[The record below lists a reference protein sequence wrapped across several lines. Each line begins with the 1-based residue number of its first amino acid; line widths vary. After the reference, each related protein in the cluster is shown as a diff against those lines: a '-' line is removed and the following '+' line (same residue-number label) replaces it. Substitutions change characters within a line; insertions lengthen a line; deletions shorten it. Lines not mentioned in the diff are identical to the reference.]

1 MGIRDTRI
9 ALKEGASLR
18 FYNHDD
24 STVTYTIQEE
34 IGRGG
39 SVIVYN
45 ASYED
50 NAGCRNLVRIRE
62 CYPFYV
68 NLNRDGAGALIAE
81 ERDVPDFQEYQRRM
95 RQSYIV
101 SKELFYT
108 GGLTN
113 FISNTLNL
121 HEANNTLYTVS
132 TYVGGKVLS
141 LETAG
146 SVKDCI
152 SLVKATACAIRK
164 LHDKGYLY
172 LDVKPENIFVLE
184 GIREVVQLFDFDTIV
199 PLSEIGKGGSVRK
212 YRVAYSDGYGA
223 YEQQKGL
230 FSQLGKHTDVYGVGA
245 LLFYLLFERV
255 PKAPDCEA
263 DAEYSYDSKRFA
275 GQHYQDRLFQVLPE
289 FFHHSL
295 AGYYADRYP
304 DMEQV
309 INKLEEIEKYADT
322 VVPFLISSQVNCPP
336 VLVGREAE
344 LEDLDAWMNRG
355 ETNCLFLTGM
365 GGIGKSSLV
374 KKYIADNRCRFD
386 AVLYLYYNG
395 SVRKMITDDGQLR
408 INIVERR
415 KEESEADYFIRK
427 GKILRDL
434 AAGKRMLLV
443 ADNFEG
449 EPDEDFIAVL
459 NIGWKVIAVTR
470 EDKPETGY
478 ETLRLGTIGSRE
490 DMCTM
495 FERYARREIDEADRE
510 CVEDIIDRVSGHT
523 LALQLIARQI
533 ACSHISV
540 SEAAQLLKERGFGNI
555 APEKVDYVK
564 DQMLFYEKVS
574 DIITMLFAA
583 GHMEDGERAIL
594 KALSLFPF
602 SGVEINVFADM
613 IVPDVMKAPDWLEA
627 KHGTIKDV
635 LNRLAREGWVQAEG
649 GILSIH
655 PVVHEVI
662 RQWEWTEAC
671 MPVYSQIIC
680 GIWKQIE
687 LESRRENYPLKQLRQ
702 LQWTREYMEE
712 NAAAAKRIKEYA
724 SAKGI
729 EGEILLERLA
739 GSSQWKATDHKKL
752 GIWLNMAEGVL
763 DACRKERKLVNTDE
777 YRNLLFC
784 TLMSLPRDRETY
796 ILEHAGELLG
806 DIDGREM
813 RFEMT
818 GDSAFADRT
827 VYAERETMASPD
839 KAVLDADGKAVS
851 VADGNAVSVADGN
864 AVSAADGKV
873 VSAANGNAVSAGDGN
888 AVSAAN
894 GNAVFDLYDKV
905 ITIYEERKELE
916 KAYIQLKNAEKAS
929 RRFRSLYQR
938 GQYYMILVG
947 YYDAMIGGAYGDK
960 KHAGMVRRVL
970 RATDQAIH
978 CLKKDKTDDSK
989 ILYTRALLSKAQ
1001 VLNNCYPKKWRKTLR
1016 LLERVKGIAE
1026 TYAQRYSEIWLDYN
1040 VVSGWFS
1047 TYGIRDY
1054 ECMTL
1059 AMTAADEIARVTADS
1074 DLAVVDE
1081 VLYPWA
1087 EMLCE
1092 FGKYEEAAEKLKEG
1106 IEICGKEAYQGVV
1119 PYIRR
1124 KVDLYAFLLDVYYLS
1139 GDFEKCREVIGVIDE
1154 ENLKNQDV
1162 GVVKVIAEDYRGE
1175 VFGGR

>member
-18 FYNHDD
+18 FYNHDN

-45 ASYED
+45 GFYED

-62 CYPFYV
+62 CYPFYGT
-68 NLNRDGAGALIAE
+68 LTRDETGALIAE
-81 ERDVPDFQEYQRRM
+81 ERDIPVFREYQKKM

-121 HEANNTLYTVS
+121 YEANNTLYTVS
-132 TYVGGKVLS
+132 TYVGGEVLS
-141 LETAG
+141 PKAAG

-152 SLVKATACAIRK
+152 SLVKAAACAIRK

-172 LDVKPENIFVLE
+172 LDVKPDNIFVLE
-184 GIREVVQLFDFDTIV
+184 GITEVVQLFDFDTIV
-199 PLSEIGKGGSVRK
+199 PLSEIKKGESVRK
-212 YRVAYSDGYGA
+212 YRVAYSVGYA
-223 YEQQKGL
+223 PMEQQKGW
-230 FSQLGKHTDVYGVGA
+230 FSLLGKYTDVYGVGA
-245 LLFYLLFERV
+245 LLFYLLFESV

-263 DAEYSYDSKRFA
+263 DAEYSFASCRFA
-275 GQHYQDRLFQVLPE
+275 GQHYQDRLFQALPE
-289 FFHHSL
+289 FFHHTL
-295 AGYYADRYP
+295 ASYYVDRYQ

-344 LEDLDAWMNRG
+344 LEALDDWMNRG

-374 KKYIADNRCRFD
+374 KKYIADNRSGFE

-415 KEESEADYFIRK
+415 KEESESDYFTRK
-427 GKILRDL
+427 VKMLRDL
-434 AAGKRMLLV
+434 AAGKRILLV

-449 EPDEDFIAVL
+449 EPDEDFVSVL
-459 NIGWKVIAVTR
+459 NIGWKVIAITR
-470 EDKPETGY
+470 NEISETEY
-478 ETLRLGTIGSRE
+478 ETLRLGAIGSRE
-490 DMCTM
+490 DMRAL
-495 FERYARREIDEADRE
+495 FERYARREIDEGSRDCLE
-510 CVEDIIDRVSGHT
+510 NIIDRVAGHT

-533 ACSHISV
+533 ECSHISV
-540 SEAAQLLKERGFGNI
+540 AEAAALLEERGFGNI

-574 DIITMLFAA
+574 DIISMLFAA
-583 GHMEDGERAIL
+583 GHMEDGERVIL
-594 KALSLFPF
+594 KVLSLFPF
-602 SGVEINVFADM
+602 SGVEINVFLDM
-613 IVPDVMKAPDWLEA
+613 IVPDAMNAPDWLEA
-627 KHGTIKDV
+627 KKGTIKDV
-635 LNRLAREGWVQAEG
+635 LNGLARAGWVQAEG

-662 RQWEWTEAC
+662 GQWEWTENC
-671 MPVYSQIIC
+671 MPVYSQVMC

-687 LESRRENYPLKQLRQ
+687 LESRRENYQLKQLRQ
-702 LQWTREYMEE
+702 LQWTWEYMEE
-712 NAAAAKRIKEYA
+712 NAAVGKMIKEYA
-724 SAKGI
+724 AAKGV

-739 GSSQWKATDHKKL
+739 DSSQWKVTDHRKL
-752 GIWLNMAEGVL
+752 GIWLDRAEGVL
-763 DACRKERKLVNTDE
+763 DACRKERGLVNTDE
-777 YRNLLFC
+777 YRNLLFS
-784 TLMSLPRDRETY
+784 TLMNLPRDRETY
-796 ILEHAGELLG
+796 ILEHAWELLG
-806 DIDGREM
+806 DIDGKEM
-813 RFEMT
+813 RAEVT
-818 GDSAFADRT
+818 GGSAFAGRT
-827 VYAERETMASPD
+827 MHAGKEAMASSD
-839 KAVLDADGKAVS
+839 K
-851 VADGNAVSVADGN
+851 
-864 AVSAADGKV
+864 AVSAADGK
-873 VSAANGNAVSAGDGN
+873 
-888 AVSAAN
+888 
-894 GNAVFDLYDKV
+894 AVFDLYDKV

-916 KAYIQLKNAEKAS
+916 KAYIQLKNAERAS
-929 RRFRSLYQR
+929 RRFRGLYQR
-938 GQYYMILVG
+938 GQYYLILVG
-947 YYDAMIGGAYGDK
+947 YYDAIIGGAYGDK
-960 KHAGMVRRVL
+960 KHAGMIRSVL
-970 RATDQAIH
+970 RATDKAIH

-989 ILYTRALLSKAQ
+989 ILYIRALLSKAQ
-1001 VLNNCYPKKWRKTLR
+1001 VLNNSYPKKWRRTLK

-1026 TYAQRYSEIWLDYN
+1026 TYAQQYSEIWLDYN
-1040 VVSGWFS
+1040 VVSGWFY
-1047 TYGIRDY
+1047 TFGLRDY

-1059 AMTAADEIARVTADS
+1059 AMTAADEIVRVTADS
-1074 DLAVVDE
+1074 DLAVIDE
-1081 VLYPWA
+1081 VIYPWS

-1092 FGKYEEAAEKLKEG
+1092 FEKYGEAAEKLKEG
-1106 IEICGKEAYQGVV
+1106 IEICGKEAYYGVV
-1119 PYIRR
+1119 PYIRK
-1124 KVDLYAFLLDVYYLS
+1124 KVDLYAFLLDVYYLC

-1154 ENLKNQDV
+1154 ENRKNRDV

-1175 VFGGR
+1175 VFGGNMSADEAAMNVKEMEKRKIQEKNYGQDKNNQ

>member
-18 FYNHDD
+18 FYNHDN

-132 TYVGGKVLS
+132 TYVGGEVLS
-141 LETAG
+141 FEMAD

-152 SLVKATACAIRK
+152 SLAKAAACAVRK

-184 GIREVVQLFDFDTIV
+184 GIKEVVQLFDFDTIV
-199 PLSEIGKGGSVRK
+199 PLSEIRKGGSVGK
-212 YRVAYSDGYGA
+212 YRVACSAGYA
-223 YEQQKGL
+223 ALEQQEGR
-230 FSQLGKHTDVYGVGA
+230 FGRLGKHTDVYGVGA

-255 PKAPDCEA
+255 PGAPDCEA
-263 DAEYSYDSKRFA
+263 DAEYPFGSSRFA
-275 GQHYQDRLFQVLPE
+275 GQHYQDRLFQALPE
-289 FFHHSL
+289 FFHRSL
-295 AGYYADRYP
+295 ASYYADRYP

-309 INKLEEIEKYADT
+309 IGKLEEIEKYADT

-374 KKYIADNRCRFD
+374 KKYIADNRSRFD

-408 INIVERR
+408 IHIVDRR
-415 KEESEADYFIRK
+415 KEESESDYFTRK

-449 EPDEDFIAVL
+449 EPDEDFRTVL
-459 NIGWKVIAVTR
+459 DIGWKVIAVTR

-478 ETLRLGTIGSRE
+478 ETLRLGAIGARE
-490 DMCTM
+490 DLCTM
-495 FERYARREIDEADRE
+495 FERYARREIDEEERD
-510 CVEDIIDRVSGHT
+510 CLEDIIDRVSGHT

-533 ACSHISV
+533 ECSHISV

-555 APEKVDYVK
+555 APERVDYVK

-574 DIITMLFAA
+574 DIISMLFAA
-583 GHMEDGERAIL
+583 GHMEDGERVIL
-594 KALSLFPF
+594 KVLSLFPF
-602 SGVEINVFADM
+602 SGVEINAFSDM
-613 IVPDVMKAPDWLEA
+613 IVPDAMNAPDWLEA
-627 KHGTIKDV
+627 KKGTVKDV
-635 LNRLAREGWVQAEG
+635 LNGLARAGWVQAEG
-649 GILSIH
+649 GILSVH

-662 RQWEWTEAC
+662 RQWEWTEK
-671 MPVYSQIIC
+671 C
-680 GIWKQIE
+680 GRAFAVLADSISGQIE
-687 LESRRENYPLKQLRQ
+687 AAEGKGSGGNEGQWPGTDIRRERQ
-702 LQWTREYMEE
+702 YGM
-712 NAAAAKRIKEYA
+712 
-724 SAKGI
+724 G
-729 EGEILLERLA
+729 
-739 GSSQWKATDHKKL
+739 
-752 GIWLNMAEGVL
+752 M
-763 DACRKERKLVNTDE
+763 C
-777 YRNLLFC
+777 YRNLLDWLRIAESVLDNSGKEVVLKQRKEYYVLLYE
-784 TLMSLPRDRETY
+784 TLMHMPLDREEY
-796 ILEHAGELLG
+796 ILEHAGKLLHEESEYGNIPEGGEGLLELYCRVIRVYGEQGKL
-806 DIDGREM
+806 EM
-813 RFEMT
+813 AYSEL
-818 GDSAFADRT
+818 
-827 VYAERETMASPD
+827 
-839 KAVLDADGKAVS
+839 K
-851 VADGNAVSVADGN
+851 N
-864 AVSAADGKV
+864 
-873 VSAANGNAVSAGDGN
+873 
-888 AVSAAN
+888 
-894 GNAVFDLYDKV
+894 
-905 ITIYEERKELE
+905 LE
-916 KAYIQLKNAEKAS
+916 KAAGKYGSRYIS
-929 RRFRSLYQR
+929 GR
-938 GQYYMILVG
+938 YYLALAD
-947 YYDAMIGGAYGDK
+947 YYDYVIAGDYYRGR
-960 KHAGMVRRVL
+960 HAADVRRRLKAVD
-970 RATDQAIH
+970 RAIR
-978 CLKKDKTDDSK
+978 CLKKEKAGGARFYYIS
-989 ILYTRALLSKAQ
+989 ALLTKAH
-1001 VLNNCYPKKWRKTLR
+1001 LLIIAYPGRHKEMLKLFDAVKPYTAGGFTVRESLLPSVETSLTR
-1016 LLERVKGIAE
+1016 LDYDVVKGWYH
-1026 TYAQRYSEIWLDYN
+1026 TYMDE
-1040 VVSGWFS
+1040 
-1047 TYGIRDY
+1047 DY
-1054 ECMTL
+1054 ESM
-1059 AMTAADEIARVTADS
+1059 MRVMADAEKVSRATS
-1074 DLAVVDE
+1074 HTDLRIISSIVRPWSNM
-1081 VLYPWA
+1081 LY
-1087 EMLCE
+1087 E
-1092 FGKYEEAAEKLKEG
+1092 FGRYEEAAEKLKEG
-1106 IEICGKEAYQGVV
+1106 IRMCGKEEYRGVI
-1119 PYIRR
+1119 PYIRK
-1124 KVDLYAFLLDVYYLS
+1124 KVDLYACLLDVYYLS
-1139 GDFEKCREVIGVIDE
+1139 GNFEKCREVIGVIDE
-1154 ENLKNQDV
+1154 ENLKNRDV

-1175 VFGGR
+1175 VFGGDMNAVKRQ

>member
-45 ASYED
+45 AFYED

-68 NLNRDGAGALIAE
+68 NLARDGAGALVAE
-81 ERDVPDFQEYQRRM
+81 ERDIPDFQEYQRRM

-132 TYVGGKVLS
+132 TYVGGEVLS

-152 SLVKATACAIRK
+152 SLVKATACAVRK

-184 GIREVVQLFDFDTIV
+184 GIKEVVQLFDFDTIV
-199 PLSEIGKGGSVRK
+199 PLSEIRKGGSVRK
-212 YRVAYSDGYGA
+212 YRVAYSAGYA
-223 YEQQKGL
+223 AQEQQRGL
-230 FSQLGKHTDVYGVGA
+230 FSRLGKHTDVYGVGA

-255 PKAPDCEA
+255 PEAPDCEA
-263 DAEYSYDSKRFA
+263 DAEYRFDSSRFV
-275 GQHYQDRLFQVLPE
+275 GQHYQDRLFQALPE

-295 AGYYADRYP
+295 ASCYIDRYP
-304 DMEQV
+304 DMEHV

-344 LEDLDAWMNRG
+344 LEALDAWMNRG

-374 KKYIADNRCRFD
+374 KKYIADNRSRFD

-415 KEESEADYFIRK
+415 KEESESDYFTRK

-478 ETLRLGTIGSRE
+478 ETLRLGAIGSRE
-490 DMCTM
+490 DLCTM
-495 FERYARREIDEADRE
+495 FERYARREIDEEERD
-510 CVEDIIDRVSGHT
+510 CLEDIIDRVSGHT

-533 ACSHISV
+533 ECSHISV

-555 APEKVDYVK
+555 ALEKVDYVK

-574 DIITMLFAA
+574 DIISMLFAA
-583 GHMEDGERAIL
+583 GHMEDGERVIL
-594 KALSLFPF
+594 KVLSLFPF
-602 SGVEINVFADM
+602 SGVEINVFSDM
-613 IVPDVMKAPDWLEA
+613 IVPDAMNAPDWPEA
-627 KHGTIKDV
+627 KKGTVKDV
-635 LNRLAREGWVQAEG
+635 LNGLARAGWVQAEG

-655 PVVHEVI
+655 PVVHEVV
-662 RQWEWTEAC
+662 RQWEWTENC
-671 MPVYSQIIC
+671 MPVYSQVMC

-687 LESRRENYPLKQLRQ
+687 LESGRENYPLKQLRQ
-702 LQWTREYMEE
+702 LQWTWEYMEE

-724 SAKGI
+724 AAKGM

-739 GSSQWKATDHKKL
+739 GSSQWGVTDHEKL

-784 TLMSLPRDRETY
+784 TLMNLPRDRETY

-813 RFEMT
+813 RSEMM

-827 VYAERETMASPD
+827 VYAESEAMALSD
-839 KAVLDADGKAVS
+839 KKVSTADGEAISAADEKTVS
-851 VADGNAVSVADGN
+851 VANERAVFNVN
-864 AVSAADGKV
+864 GK
-873 VSAANGNAVSAGDGN
+873 
-888 AVSAAN
+888 
-894 GNAVFDLYDKV
+894 AVFDLYDKV

-929 RRFRSLYQR
+929 RRFRSRYQR
-938 GQYYMILVG
+938 GQYYLILVG
-947 YYDAMIGGAYGDK
+947 YYDAMIGGEYGNK
-960 KHAGMVRRVL
+960 KHAGMVRRIL

-1026 TYAQRYSEIWLDYN
+1026 TYAQRFSEIWLDYN
-1040 VVSGWFS
+1040 VVSGWFY
-1047 TYGIRDY
+1047 TYGLRDY

-1081 VLYPWA
+1081 VFYPWA

-1092 FGKYEEAAEKLKEG
+1092 FGKYEEAAEKVKEG
-1106 IEICGKEAYQGVV
+1106 IEICGKVAYHGVV

-1139 GDFEKCREVIGVIDE
+1139 GNFEKCREVIGVIDE
-1154 ENLKNQDV
+1154 ENLKNRDV

-1175 VFGGR
+1175 VFGGDMNAVKRQ